1 MAKTNRFR
9 SDPSRRPVVVAG
21 LRSPFVRSVGAFR
34 ALSALDLG
42 RAVVAELVART
53 SLDVRRM
60 DLLVYGQVV
69 VDPKTP
75 NIAREVVLGAG
86 LPKTIEAYSV
96 SRACATST
104 QALVE
109 ACRAILLGEAD
120 VVVCGGADSVSRPPI
135 TLGPRL
141 VDAMMTAR
149 QAKDLPGRA
158 RPFLRLRPRDLAP
171 EPPALKEPSTGL
183 TMGESAEKMAKENR
197 ISREDQDAFALRSHR
212 RAAQAWERGVFD
224 AEVMAVLVGG
234 TPVTRD
240 DIPRPDTTMEK
251 LARLKPAFDRRYGTI
266 TAGNSSAL
274 TDGASAL
281 LVMSEEAARAL
292 GYEPLA
298 SVRAWGFAAV
308 DPGWQ
313 MLMGPSFAVP
323 IALERAGMTLRDMTL
338 VDIHEAFSA
347 QVLSNVRAWA
357 SAAWAREHLGRDEP
371 LGEVPDDRLNVYGG
385 SIALGHPFA
394 ATGARQVL
402 TVANELKRR
411 GGGTALVTQCAAGGL
426 GAAVVLERDG

>member
-1 MAKTNRFR
+1 MRRRIQGRTA
-9 SDPSRRPVVVAG
+9 RRPVLVAG
-21 LRSPFVRSVGAFR
+21 LRTPFVRSVGAFR
-34 ALSALDLG
+34 EMSALDLG
-42 RAVVAELVART
+42 RAVVAEMVART
-53 SLDVRRM
+53 SLDPGLV
-60 DLLVYGQVV
+60 DALVYGQVV

-109 ACRAILLGEAD
+109 ACRAILIDEAD

-149 QAKDLPGRA
+149 QARDLAGRA
-158 RPFLRLRPRDLAP
+158 RPFLALRPRDLVP
-171 EPPALKEPSTGL
+171 DPPALKEPSTGL
-183 TMGESAEKMAKENR
+183 TMGESAEKMAKENG

-212 RAAQAWERGVFD
+212 RAAAAWDAGVFD
-224 AEVMAVLVGG
+224 SEVMAVVTPGG
-234 TPVTRD
+234 RVVTRD
-240 DIPRPDTTMEK
+240 DIVRPDTTVEK

-266 TAGNSSAL
+266 TAGNSCAL
-274 TDGASAL
+274 SDGAAAL
-281 LVMSEEAARAL
+281 VVTSEEAAHAL
-292 GYEPLA
+292 GFEPLA
-298 SVRAWGFAAV
+298 AIRAWGFAAV

-323 IALERAGMTLRDMTL
+323 IALERAGMTLADITL

-347 QVLSNVRAWA
+347 QVLSNLRAWA
-357 SAAWAREHLGRDEP
+357 SPAWAREHLGRDEP
-371 LGEVPDDRLNVYGG
+371 IGEVPDDRLNVHGG

-402 TVANELKRR
+402 TMANELKRR

-426 GAAVVLERDG
+426 GAAVVLERDW

>member
-1 MAKTNRFR
+1 MRRRIQGRTA
-9 SDPSRRPVVVAG
+9 RRPVVVAG
-21 LRSPFVRSVGAFR
+21 LRTPFVRSVGAFR
-34 ALSALDLG
+34 EMSALDLG
-42 RAVVAELVART
+42 RAVVAEMMART
-53 SLDVRRM
+53 GLDPGLV
-60 DLLVYGQVV
+60 DAVVYGQVV

-109 ACRAILLGEAD
+109 ACRAILLDEAD

-149 QAKDLPGRA
+149 QARDLAGRA
-158 RPFLRLRPRDLAP
+158 RPFFALRPRDLAP
-171 EPPALKEPSTGL
+171 DPPALREPSTGL
-183 TMGESAEKMAKENR
+183 TMGESAEKMAKENG

-212 RAAQAWERGVFD
+212 RAAAAWDAGVFD
-224 AEVMAVLVGG
+224 SEVMAVVTPGG
-234 TPVTRD
+234 RVVTRD
-240 DIPRPDTTMEK
+240 DIVRPDTTLEK

-281 LVMSEEAARAL
+281 LVASEEAARAL
-292 GYEPLA
+292 GFEPLA
-298 SVRAWGFAAV
+298 AVRAWGFAAV

-323 IALERAGMTLRDMTL
+323 IALERAGMTLRDITL

-347 QVLSNVRAWA
+347 QVLSNLRAWA
-357 SAAWAREHLGRDEP
+357 SPAWAREHLGRDEP
-371 LGEVPDDRLNVYGG
+371 IGEVPDDRLNVHGG

-402 TVANELKRR
+402 TMANELKRR

-426 GAAVVLERDG
+426 GAAVVLERDW

>member
-1 MAKTNRFR
+1 MI
-9 SDPSRRPVVVAG
+9 AG
-21 LRSPFVRSVGAFR
+21 LRTPFVRSVGAFR
-34 ALSALDLG
+34 DRSALDLG
-42 RAVVAELVART
+42 RAVVAEMVARIG
-53 SLDVRRM
+53 LDPGLI

-69 VDPKTP
+69 VDPQTP

-96 SRACATST
+96 SRACASST
-104 QALVE
+104 QALAD
-109 ACRAILLGEAD
+109 ACKAILLDGAD

-141 VDAMMTAR
+141 VDAMMTSR
-149 QAKDLPGRA
+149 QARDLAGRV

-171 EPPALKEPSTGL
+171 ALPALKEPSTGL

-197 ISREDQDAFALRSHR
+197 IPREDQDAFALRSHR
-212 RAAQAWERGVFD
+212 RAAEAWDRGVFED
-224 AEVMAVLVGG
+224 EVLPVFVHGK
-234 TPVTRD
+234 PVTRD
-240 DIPRPDTTMEK
+240 DIVRPDTTLEK
-251 LARLKPAFDRRYGTI
+251 LARLKPVFDRRYGTI
-266 TAGNSSAL
+266 TAGNSCAL
-274 TDGASAL
+274 SDGASAL
-281 LVMSEEAARAL
+281 LVASEEAARAL
-292 GYEPLA
+292 GFEPLA
-298 SVRAWGFAAV
+298 AVRAWAFAAV

-323 IALERAGMTLRDMTL
+323 IALERAGMTLADITV

-347 QVLSNVRAWA
+347 QVLSNLRAWA
-357 SAAWAREHLGRDEP
+357 SREWAREHLGRDEP
-371 LGEVPDDRLNVYGG
+371 IGEVPDDRLNVHGG

-402 TVANELKRR
+402 TMANELRRR

-426 GAAVVLERDG
+426 GAAVVLERDW